1 MIAYEGKIIVIAG
14 PTASGKSSISIN
26 LAKQLDGYII
36 NADSRQIYKHIDIGS
51 AKPTPDEILDDNVW
65 LIDGVKHFLFDF
77 VDPKEQFSLFKY
89 QKLVSDLLNTQEG
102 IPILVGGTG
111 LYIDSVI
118 FNYDLKEREPIN
130 DDELSELSIEQ
141 LQERASK
148 YLDDMTESDRSNR
161 HRLIRAIQRKG
172 LGRSKGEMLE
182 NIYFVIDVD
191 KDTLKERIRERIDS
205 MFKDGLLEE
214 NKKLLKMGYSYKD
227 PGLNS
232 IGYKEFEEYFNN
244 TVTLEDVKKNIYSNT
259 VAYAKRQRT
268 WFKRN
273 KNSVWSSNYEEI
285 SQLASNFITGV

>member
-14 PTASGKSSISIN
+14 PTASGKSSLSIN
-26 LAKQLDGYII
+26 LAKQLNGYII

-51 AKPTPDEILDDNVW
+51 AKPTPDEILGDNVW
-65 LIDGVKHFLFDF
+65 VIDGVKHFLFDF

-89 QKLVSDLLNTQEG
+89 QQLVSDVLNTQKG

-118 FNYDLKEREPIN
+118 FNYDLKEREHI
-130 DDELSELSIEQ
+130 DSGELSELSIGQ
-141 LQERASK
+141 LQEKASM
-148 YLDDMTESDRSNR
+148 YLVNMTESDRNNR

-172 LGRSKGEMLE
+172 LGRSKGKMLD
-182 NIYFVIDVD
+182 NMYFVIDVD
-191 KDTLKERIRERIDS
+191 KDTLKERIKERVDG

-214 NKKLLKMGYSYKD
+214 NKKLLGMGYSYKD

-244 TVTLEDVKKNIYSNT
+244 TATLEEVKENIYSNT

-273 KNSVWSSNYEEI
+273 KGSVVSSNYEEI
-285 SQLASNFITGV
+285 SQLASNFITGE

>member
-14 PTASGKSSISIN
+14 PTASGKSSIAIN
-26 LAKQLDGYII
+26 LAKQLNGYII

-51 AKPTPDEILDDNVW
+51 AKPTPDEILSDNVW
-65 LIDGVKHFLFDF
+65 VIDGIKHFLFDF
-77 VDPKEQFSLFKY
+77 VNPKEQFSLFKY
-89 QKLVSDLLNTQEG
+89 QQLVSNVLNTQEG
-102 IPILVGGTG
+102 IPILVGSTG
-111 LYIDSVI
+111 LYIDSVV
-118 FNYDLKEREPIN
+118 FNYDLKEREHTASN
-130 DDELSELSIEQ
+130 ELLELSIEQ
-141 LQERASK
+141 LQERASR
-148 YLDDMTESDRSNR
+148 YLGDMTESDRRNK

-172 LGRSKGEMLE
+172 LGRSKGDMLD
-182 NIYFVIDVD
+182 NIYFVIDVE
-191 KDTLKERIRERIDS
+191 KDTLKDRIRGRIER

-214 NKKLLKMGYSYKD
+214 NSKLLKMGYSYKD

-244 TVTLEDVKKNIYSNT
+244 SSTLEDVKKNIYSNT